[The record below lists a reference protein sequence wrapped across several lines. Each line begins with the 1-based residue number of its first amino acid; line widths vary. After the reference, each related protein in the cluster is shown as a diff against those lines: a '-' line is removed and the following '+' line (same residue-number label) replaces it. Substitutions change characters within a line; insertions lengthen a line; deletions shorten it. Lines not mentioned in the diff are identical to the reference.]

1 MLTAYPAVFVKEEDG
16 GYSVLF
22 PDFEGGATCGD
33 TLQDAL
39 EMAEEC
45 LAGLLAAM
53 QEDKEPLPEPSEMTP
68 ELLSKTCAEVEAD
81 PSKAFWNMV
90 TADVPAYA
98 RQHFEKSVKKTLT
111 IPAWMNDAALKQGI
125 NFSQVL
131 QEALSQKLSHA

>member
-81 PSKAFWNMV
+81 PAKAVWRVV
-90 TADVPAYA
+90 TATVPVSPAP
-98 RQHFEKSVKKTLT
+98 KK
-111 IPAWMNDAALKQGI
+111 
-125 NFSQVL
+125 
-131 QEALSQKLSHA
+131 